1 MSTLLPNTS
10 SLLSLLF
17 SINKNIN
24 MGLLDIVPAGVVT
37 GDNLRKLFA
46 YGKLCP
52 DVILMK
58 ELHSQ
63 LTAYVSDS

>member
-46 YGKLCP
+46 YGKLYP
-52 DVILMK
+52 DVILTND
-58 ELHSQ
+58 LHSTNG
-63 LTAYVSDS
+63 LCLG